1 MPGMGDMGCAEIM
14 VRAAEQLQQVFE
26 IPDHRIDLGEA
37 ALVLAQLEYPN
48 LNVGQYVEVL
58 DDLARQAASRLVG
71 RYDPDRTIEQL
82 NHFLFTELG
91 FHGNE
96 RDYYDPR
103 NSFLNDVLD
112 RRTGIPI
119 TLAVVY
125 LEITRRLGLPFYGV
139 GLPGHFLIKY
149 DDNRKVT
156 FLDPFQ
162 GGRTLDRDECQD
174 LVRSL
179 KGDDV
184 FLTALDFRAVDNRHI
199 VTRMLNNLRSIYL
212 TTRRYRKATG
222 VMDMILSLMPASPE
236 EVKQRAWLHYEMR
249 HLSRARQDLETY
261 LSLRSDA
268 EDAESVMD
276 WIKEIRQSLAQLN

>member
-1 MPGMGDMGCAEIM
+1 MGRPEAM

-37 ALVLAQLEYPN
+37 TLVLAQLEYPN
-48 LNVGQYVEVL
+48 LNVGRYVEVL
-58 DDLARQAASRLVG
+58 DEFARDAASRLVG

-91 FHGNE
+91 FRGNE
-96 RDYYDPR
+96 LDYYDPR
-103 NSFLNDVLD
+103 NSFLNDVID

-156 FLDPFQ
+156 YLDPFQ
-162 GGRTLDRDECQD
+162 GGRILDREKCQD

-184 FLTALDFRAVDNRHI
+184 SLTAHDFRAVDNRHI

-212 TTRRYRKATG
+212 TTRRYRKAIG
-222 VMDMILSLMPASPE
+222 VMDMILSLLPASPE

-268 EDAESVMD
+268 EDAESVIE
-276 WIKEIRQSLAQLN
+276 WIKEIRQSLARMN

>member
-1 MPGMGDMGCAEIM
+1 M

-37 ALVLAQLEYPN
+37 ALVLAQLEYPD
-48 LNVGQYVEVL
+48 LDVSGYVEVL
-58 DDLARQAASRLVG
+58 DEFARQAASRLVG

-82 NHFLFTELG
+82 NRFLFSELG
-91 FHGNE
+91 FRGNQH
-96 RDYYDPR
+96 DYYDPR
-103 NSFLNDVLD
+103 NSFLNDVID

-162 GGRTLDRDECQD
+162 GGRVLDREHCQD
-174 LVRSL
+174 LVRAL

-184 FLTALDFRAVDNRHI
+184 SLTAHDFRAVDNRYI

-212 TTRRYRKATG
+212 TTRRYRKAIG
-222 VMDMILSLMPASPE
+222 VMDMILSLLPASAE

-261 LSLRSDA
+261 LALRSDA
-268 EDAESVMD
+268 EDAASVSE
-276 WIKEIRQSLAQLN
+276 WIKEIRQSLAQMN